1 MENKT
6 GSESNLILINATQS
20 EEVRVAITNGRYLD
34 NLFIEE
40 IGSHRTGNIY
50 FARVTRVVPSLQAAF
65 VDFGSER
72 HGFLPLK
79 EIAPVYFRASS
90 GGSQS
95 VDKICEGQTLIVQVV
110 KEERGNKGAALT
122 TFITLAGSYLVLMPN
137 NPEAGGISHRI
148 EGEDRDQMRE
158 TIALLDKPEGMGLI
172 VRTAGLGRAR
182 EELKWDLDILLRLWD
197 AINTA
202 TENRQPPFLIHQES
216 DIVIRALRDYLRK
229 DITEIIIDSP
239 ELYERAKEHTRI
251 VRPEFTHLVKLYQDK
266 ITPLFTRYRIEDQIE
281 SAFLRDVQLPSGGC
295 IVIEETEAM
304 VTIDVNSARDT
315 KGGNIEQTAFNTNR
329 EAAIEIARQ
338 LRLRDIGGQIAIDF
352 IDMASTENQQK
363 ILDTFKEETRND
375 KARVQFSRISRF
387 GILEVSR
394 QRLRPS
400 LTESSQIVC
409 PRCNG
414 QGSIR
419 SVESLG
425 LLLLRLIRQEALY
438 DNVVAVN
445 VQVPIDVATFLINEK
460 RHALSEVEAQHHIL
474 VRIFPN
480 PHIQTPQYKIER
492 VYETQV
498 GQTGITPSFK
508 QIDKIQFETTT
519 HRETTNSTRQGEPAV
534 KILAAPPKPVVSN
547 KSPQRILARIWS
559 LFSGEGEKI
568 TEAETASQAAP
579 VSTDADLEPTSYD
592 KRHRHRNKRQPR
604 PGYGSETSQ
613 PQATGVHKQHQQ
625 PRHERHQNKPLNNE
639 RPALAQ
645 QHKPAP
651 ENIQS
656 QVPDSQKNL
665 DETEVPQRHQQRQH
679 HKQPTHS
686 QKTSNRQPAEHAAKK
701 NEESLERTS
710 EVSTSAQENR
720 DTGAVRSDTETRS
733 DKKSNETKV
742 NTAQQTSRPIESS
755 INTPRETPVVSNV
768 AKTVDVAGVEPIKQ
782 TAAPHDE
789 KTVKSAMPV
798 TTTASEP
805 TLAVQPSASS
815 EGMVT
820 APVIQPT
827 TDLKPPAN
835 RTKSRVPN
843 PSSSTWPAGKNQG
856 ALQVIVEPAHE
867 STQVLDLESSSTEQQ
882 VVDAPEGSN
891 EQAPKRHTRHYRNRY
906 RQRSNHY
913 RRGNRSGNQEEQD
926 PSHSHE
932 LDKIQD

>member
-1 MENKT
+1 MGQT
-6 GSESNLILINATQS
+6 HIAGSESNLILINATQS
-20 EEVRVAITNGRYLD
+20 EEIRVAITAGRFLD

-50 FARVTRVVPSLQAAF
+50 SARVTRVVPSLQAAF

-79 EIAPVYFRASS
+79 EIASVYFRS
-90 GGSQS
+90 GGSP
-95 VDKICEGQTLIVQVV
+95 DKICEGQELIVQVV

-148 EGEDRDQMRE
+148 EGDDRDQMRE

-172 VRTAGLGRAR
+172 VRTAGLGRAQ
-182 EELKWDLDILLRLWD
+182 EELKWDMDILLRLWD

-202 TENRQPPFLIHQES
+202 AANRQPPFLIHQES

-229 DITEIIIDSP
+229 DIDEIIIDSP

-266 ITPLFTRYRIEDQIE
+266 MTPLFTRYRIEDQIE

-352 IDMASTENQQK
+352 IDMASNENQQK

-425 LLLLRLIRQEALY
+425 LLLLRLIRQEALH

-460 RHALSEVEAQHHIL
+460 RHSLSEVENQHRIA

-492 VYETQV
+492 VYENQV
-498 GQTGITPSFK
+498 GQAGMVPSFK
-508 QIDKIQFETTT
+508 QIDKIQFEATGS
-519 HRETTNSTRQGEPAV
+519 RETASNARHSEPAV
-534 KILAAPPKPVVSN
+534 KILSSPPKPVVSL
-547 KSPQRILARIWS
+547 KSPHNILSRIWN
-559 LFSGEGEKI
+559 LFSGETEK
-568 TEAETASQAAP
+568 AEVVAAP
-579 VSTDADLEPTSYD
+579 QAVPVTTETDSESTGYD
-592 KRHRHRNKRQPR
+592 KRPRHRNKRQR
-604 PGYGSETSQ
+604 PNQQGDNA
-613 PQATGVHKQHQQ
+613 PNQAT
-625 PRHERHQNKPLNNE
+625 
-639 RPALAQ
+639 
-645 QHKPAP
+645 
-651 ENIQS
+651 
-656 QVPDSQKNL
+656 
-665 DETEVPQRHQQRQH
+665 HQQRQH
-679 HKQPTHS
+679 QPRQERQEQQPRQERQQSRNQAHEKPALAQNKTAHEQPHLPIADS
-686 QKTSNRQPAEHAAKK
+686 QKNQSETEAPQRQPHHQHQPRQPRSGSQSHRATGEGSETHAKQAPARTEVLANAPVQTTAREPVVELESNKPPVPNERPVKRTPPPASVAETQLPA
-701 NEESLERTS
+701 EPS
-710 EVSTSAQENR
+710 EVAEAAHVAPVVIASPTNEIAAAPAKSGKSSTS
-720 DTGAVRSDTETRS
+720 T
-733 DKKSNETKV
+733 KS
-742 NTAQQTSRPIESS
+742 S
-755 INTPRETPVVSNV
+755 
-768 AKTVDVAGVEPIKQ
+768 
-782 TAAPHDE
+782 
-789 KTVKSAMPV
+789 
-798 TTTASEP
+798 
-805 TLAVQPSASS
+805 
-815 EGMVT
+815 
-820 APVIQPT
+820 PT
-827 TDLKPPAN
+827 TGRSNAKPHH
-835 RTKSRVPN
+835 T
-843 PSSSTWPAGKNQG
+843 G
-856 ALQVIVEPAHE
+856 LQVIVEPE
-867 STQVLDLESSSTEQQ
+867 STQALEPVTTAQETTEQA
-882 VVDAPEGSN
+882 VHEDGT
-891 EQAPKRHTRHYRNRY
+891 EQESKRHTRHYRNRY

-913 RRGNRSGNQEEQD
+913 RRGNRSGNSEEKY
-926 PSHSHE
+926 SVSTHE
-932 LDKIQD
+932 VDKVRD